1 MEGGLR
7 PDDLPRD
14 SGRLP
19 TGDQWTLAFLAREA
33 DAVLMKPT
41 LTRVAIILISLNAAL
56 AVAILAFGRMG
67 DIEGRILGTSLLAT
81 TSALLAMVQVPALRG
96 HRLGVAPRAGM
107 VASGVGFFVM
117 TTGMWTEADSAVW
130 WKLGGSGYAIAVA
143 GAMAAV
149 LSGWPIRGRAAW
161 VGSAAQ
167 RLIALGVFMVLG
179 GIWFEIDNEAYG
191 RAFAVL
197 AVLLGA
203 AGLAIPILHRSS
215 TGRVRLPIEHCP
227 FCGSPMSGETGTA
240 LVCEDCLMT
249 FNIRVEA

>member
-1 MEGGLR
+1 
-7 PDDLPRD
+7 
-14 SGRLP
+14 
-19 TGDQWTLAFLAREA
+19 
-33 DAVLMKPT
+33 MKPT

-67 DIEGRILGTSLLAT
+67 DIEGRILGTSILAT

-96 HRLGVAPRAGM
+96 RRLGVAPRAGM

-117 TTGMWTEADSAVW
+117 TIGMWTEADSAVW
-130 WKLGGSGYAIAVA
+130 AKLGGSGYAIAVA

-161 VGSAAQ
+161 VGSAAR
-167 RLIALGVFMVLG
+167 RLIALGVVMVLG

-215 TGRVRLPIEHCP
+215 TGQVRLAIDHCP
-227 FCGSPMSGETGTA
+227 FCGAPMNGETNTSLA
-240 LVCEDCLMT
+240 CEACLKT
-249 FNIRVEA
+249 FSVRVEASAISD

>member
-1 MEGGLR
+1 
-7 PDDLPRD
+7 
-14 SGRLP
+14 
-19 TGDQWTLAFLAREA
+19 
-33 DAVLMKPT
+33 MKPT

-67 DIEGRILGTSLLAT
+67 DVEGRILGTSLLAT

-96 HRLGVAPRAGM
+96 RRLGVAPRVGM
-107 VASGVGFFVM
+107 MASGVGFFVM
-117 TTGMWTEADSAVW
+117 TIGMWTEADSAVW
-130 WKLGGSGYAIAVA
+130 AKLGGSGYAIAVA

-161 VGSAAQ
+161 VGSAAR
-167 RLIALGVFMVLG
+167 RLIAIGVVMVLG

-215 TGRVRLPIEHCP
+215 AEQVRLAIEHCP
-227 FCGSPMSGETGTA
+227 FCGAPMSGETGSAVACAACRTA
-240 LVCEDCLMT
+240 
-249 FNIRVEA
+249 FSIRVEA